1 MVKKDCLSLALVS
14 RRIQRTESQ
23 DSLKIVFLP
32 KHLTPISSKCY
43 TSIYTQFQ
51 ILYKYIYIHSSKYL
65 QVYIHSFKYCTSIYT
80 SFKYCTSIYTQFQ
93 ILYKYIY
100 TVSNTVQVYTHSF
113 KYCTSIHT
121 LNSFKFTEVFLKTHD
136 VRQLIYSFIS
146 TDGKNA

>member
-14 RRIQRTESQ
+14 RRIQRTESK

-43 TSIYTQFQ
+43 
-51 ILYKYIYIHSSKYL
+51 
-65 QVYIHSFKYCTSIYT
+65 
-80 SFKYCTSIYTQFQ
+80 TSIYTQFQ

-121 LNSFKFTEVFLKTHD
+121 LHSFKFTEVFLKTHD

-146 TDGKNA
+146 TDGKKCIKIPFLLQYCGLLGELLESSQGFLMRNCTVCTH

>member
-51 ILYKYIYIHSSKYL
+51 ILYKYIYTVPNTYKYIYTVSNTVQVYIQVSNTV
-65 QVYIHSFKYCTSIYT
+65 QVYIH

-93 ILYKYIY
+93 ILYKYSY
-100 TVSNTVQVYTHSF
+100 TTQFQIHR
-113 KYCTSIHT
+113 SI
-121 LNSFKFTEVFLKTHD
+121 S
-136 VRQLIYSFIS
+136 
-146 TDGKNA
+146 